1 MHSEVLAIC
10 PLPNAVPIPLYGAS
24 MIPTRKCLA
33 VAMLAVVAAACSDTP
48 TSPDNVLTPRSLITI
63 SVTPDP
69 TLVTFNSAS
78 CTLTNSSTGAVS
90 CSWDISNPA
99 MNSLNLWA
107 QAVLTVNY
115 DCVNPHNG
123 HIASSEQRD
132 LETLVQVFGQS
143 GATLTGTNVAL
154 PATFLPTNLK
164 GQDHKLNA
172 CKGNGVPMSLSYTL
186 TYWDVSVI
194 TTTGAQRFSCF
205 ASDDR
210 LGCFT

>member
-1 MHSEVLAIC
+1 MSQLRRALTLLAF
-10 PLPNAVPIPLYGAS
+10 
-24 MIPTRKCLA
+24 
-33 VAMLAVVAAACSDTP
+33 VVSSTACSDTP
-48 TSPDNVLTPRSLITI
+48 TSPDNLSTPSSLIAI

-78 CTLTNSSTGAVS
+78 CTLTNAAAGLVS
-90 CSWDISNPA
+90 CSWNISNPGL
-99 MNSLNLWA
+99 NSLNQWA
-107 QAVLTVNY
+107 QAILTVSY

-123 HIASSEQRD
+123 HIASSEQRE
-132 LETLVQVFGQS
+132 LETLVQRFGQT

-164 GQDHKLNA
+164 GQDHKQNA
-172 CKGNGVPMSLSYTL
+172 CKGNGVPMSLSYAL

-194 TTTGAQRFSCF
+194 TTTGTQRFSCF
-205 ASDDR
+205 ASDNR